1 MSEEKKS
8 TRPES
13 PRAET
18 AAKTFRVPASNPWA
32 NAWKLAAGVGVA
44 GLVIGGAGYSAN
56 PNRFAFSYLLGFE
69 VALSIALGATFFV
82 IIQHLTSAGWSVTVR
97 RTGEFLSY
105 GLVIMALL
113 FAPVWGMKE
122 RLFPWIGKTT
132 GEHHASTTEVSTTHL
147 TQHTQEKTPT
157 DGPAR
162 EPKAGE
168 QHGVDTS
175 HGATSPSGVAN
186 QVHGSSGHGAAMTH
200 GAPDP
205 HEMEEAHIMH
215 KKSWWLTLGFFNFRA
230 VLYFLIWAGL
240 GYFLFSRSVKQDS
253 TKDVGPTKALK
264 TFAAPAAILF
274 ALSLTFAGFDW
285 VMSLQP
291 MWFSTIFGVYL
302 FAGSFVAALAVIIL
316 IAHGLRQTGLMQKE
330 ITVEHFHDLG
340 KLLFGF
346 NVFWAYIGFSQ
357 FMLIWYAALPE
368 ETPFYHARWY
378 TDTSS
383 HIETGWK
390 FVSLSLLFVHFVI
403 PFVFLISRNVKRRL
417 QLLPIG
423 AAILLFMHVVDIYW
437 LVMPNVPNFELGQIW
452 IDIGCVLGVVGI
464 YAAFVFKQMASNP
477 LIPMGDPRLPRA
489 LHFENV

>member
-1 MSEEKKS
+1 M
-8 TRPES
+8 
-13 PRAET
+13 
-18 AAKTFRVPASNPWA
+18 A
-32 NAWKLAAGVGVA
+32 NARIL
-44 GLVIGGAGYSAN
+44 
-56 PNRFAFSYLLGFE
+56 
-69 VALSIALGATFFV
+69 
-82 IIQHLTSAGWSVTVR
+82 
-97 RTGEFLSY
+97 
-105 GLVIMALL
+105 
-113 FAPVWGMKE
+113 
-122 RLFPWIGKTT
+122 
-132 GEHHASTTEVSTTHL
+132 
-147 TQHTQEKTPT
+147 
-157 DGPAR
+157 
-162 EPKAGE
+162 
-168 QHGVDTS
+168 
-175 HGATSPSGVAN
+175 
-186 QVHGSSGHGAAMTH
+186 
-200 GAPDP
+200 
-205 HEMEEAHIMH
+205 
-215 KKSWWLTLGFFNFRA
+215 NFRA

-291 MWFSTIFGVYL
+291 MWFSTRSRRLPFA
-302 FAGSFVAALAVIIL
+302 AGSFVAALAVIIL

-357 FMLIWYAALPE
+357 FMLIWYAALRRDAVLSRTLVHRHVVAHRNGLEVCLPLASLR
-368 ETPFYHARWY
+368 PLR
-378 TDTSS
+378 DP
-383 HIETGWK
+383 
-390 FVSLSLLFVHFVI
+390 VSFS
-403 PFVFLISRNVKRRL
+403 LISRNVKRRL

-477 LIPMGDPRLPRA
+477 LIPMGNPRLPRA